1 MCFALGLCIL
11 LIPLNQK
18 HNWVGFF
25 YRHEVEIPQEKA
37 ALCHFWYVFG
47 KHQQNHFYLEVF
59 GYSHSFPC
67 YGYFSCGY
75 KEFIFWIKGSL
86 SCPILFTLSC
96 TAILQ
101 MARERC
107 HLEAAAGGM
116 GGGARWVWG
125 AALLPEEGS
134 TQMNSAVKGDEGKRK
149 LSPRQFTWR
158 NKFTRGMIDKLVALC
173 TLF

>member
-37 ALCHFWYVFG
+37 GLCHFWYVFG

-116 GGGARWVWG
+116 GGGARWGKLGVGSCSPAWG
-125 AALLPEEGS
+125 GIHSNEQCSERRWRKKETLSQAIYLEE
-134 TQMNSAVKGDEGKRK
+134 
-149 LSPRQFTWR
+149 
-158 NKFTRGMIDKLVALC
+158 
-173 TLF
+173 